1 MEYTELLTHLGANE
15 QVRDTGCILLQLR
28 LPFLT
33 HVLEAGRIYHREADE
48 EDIGHRVG
56 QRPQAVVV
64 LLKEDGTEIL
74 IIIWRQVSRRD
85 SFPFLNT

>member
-1 MEYTELLTHLGANE
+1 MKLSVKASGMNSVLWTDLGANE

-28 LPFLT
+28 HPFLT
-33 HVLEAGRIYHREADE
+33 HILETGRVYHREADE

-64 LLKEDGTEIL
+64 LLEEDGTGRI
-74 IIIWRQVSRRD
+74 S
-85 SFPFLNT
+85 